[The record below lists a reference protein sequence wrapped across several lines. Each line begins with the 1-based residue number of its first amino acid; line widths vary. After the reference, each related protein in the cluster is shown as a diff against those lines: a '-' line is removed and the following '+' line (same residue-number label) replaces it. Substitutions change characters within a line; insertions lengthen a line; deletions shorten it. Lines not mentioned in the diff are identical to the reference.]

1 MDSDQL
7 NALTEE
13 FFRDINVAKLQA
25 TILNAS
31 GNYAKTFSV
40 ADLLHTEPEDAAP
53 AMPST
58 DVREALKRA
67 RKEIADGKK

>member
-1 MDSDQL
+1 MPSDQL

-25 TILNAS
+25 TILNSS

-40 ADLLHTEPEDAAP
+40 ADLLMTEPEEAP
-53 AMPST
+53 ALPST
-58 DVREALKRA
+58 DLREALKRA